1 MGRSTADVNNDARA
15 DVLSGQYESWRYPP
29 PVEDLAAWSA
39 TNWDWFD
46 PVHAH
51 RIFWPDRDYRPDLD
65 ILIAG
70 CGTNRAAVFAFG
82 NPDANVVG
90 VDISQASLDH
100 QRYLKDK
107 HGLDNLNCICFRS
120 RSSRRCGASSTSWYR
135 AACCT
140 TWPIRRP
147 A

>member
-1 MGRSTADVNNDARA
+1 MGVSRHRQIAPERGVTDNAPRGPERIPGRSRGRSTADVNSDARA

-51 RIFWPDRDYRPDLD
+51 RIFGPDRDYRPDLD

-107 HGLDNLNCICFRS
+107 H
-120 RSSRRCGASSTSWYR
+120 
-135 AACCT
+135 
-140 TWPIRRP
+140 
-147 A
+147 